1 MGTLRIFVAKHVRNT
16 VYSNVW
22 ISMCA
27 FMWLWQSEVVLG
39 ESSGWALPFF
49 AGFST
54 LFLYNFQRILKLQRR
69 QKSTASKR
77 NKWILIHAPFLWA
90 WTIIGSVGTFF
101 AAFFLKWSDV
111 LIILLPSAF
120 SLLYIARIFRING
133 QRVAGRQLPHAK
145 IWMIAFSWAA
155 LGAFLPVSHFGEIG
169 DVLSWESGLWFLE
182 KLLFF
187 VAITIPFDLRDLKY
201 DPEHMKTIPQVMGE
215 RKSLRMGQL
224 MTLLSVIC
232 ALALYQINFYS
243 LTILIALIVVYG
255 IIAVLIGM
263 TNEKRAEL
271 WYGGVLDGTILLQSS
286 VVILLS

>member
-1 MGTLRIFVAKHVRNT
+1 MGTIRLFVAKHLRNT

-22 ISMCA
+22 ISFCA
-27 FMWLWQSEVVLG
+27 FTWLWQSEVVLG
-39 ESSGWALPFF
+39 QSSDWVLPLF

-69 QKSTASKR
+69 QQNTESKR
-77 NKWILIHAPFLWA
+77 NRWILIHAPFLWA

-101 AAFFLKWSDV
+101 AAFYLKMSDV
-111 LIILLPSAF
+111 CILLAPTAF
-120 SLLYIARIFRING
+120 SLLYIAKIFKVNG
-133 QRVAGRQLPHAK
+133 KRVAGRQLPHAK
-145 IWMIAFSWAA
+145 IWIIAFSWAA
-155 LGAFLPVSHFGEIG
+155 LGALFPVNHFGETG
-169 DVLSWESGLWFLE
+169 DVLTLESLTWFLE
-182 KLLFF
+182 KLFFF

-224 MTLLSVIC
+224 MILLSVIC

-243 LTILIALIVVYG
+243 LPILIALVVVYL
-255 IIAVLIGM
+255 IVAVLVGM
-263 TNEKRAEL
+263 TNEKRSEL

-286 VVILLS
+286 VVIFLS